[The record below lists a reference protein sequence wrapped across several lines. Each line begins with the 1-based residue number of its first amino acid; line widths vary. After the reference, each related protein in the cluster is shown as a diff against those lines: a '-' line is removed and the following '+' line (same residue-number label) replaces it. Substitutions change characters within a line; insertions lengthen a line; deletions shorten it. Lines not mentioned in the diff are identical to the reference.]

1 MQRITDDGNTVLSQ
15 WIIVATPDNIEELSI
30 RSVI

>member
-15 WIIVATPDNIEELSI
+15 WIIVTTPDNIEELSI